1 MSKFLDRVL
10 SDNPQLDFQEIY
22 EYSLK
27 DFLFS
32 SGNDSRILLEY
43 PNICREQ
50 LENAIVKIVDW
61 VPDESG
67 ANNINVVVKI
77 PAIFYIIPK
86 TGKPKDIK
94 KRILKE
100 NLLDDYIFT
109 VDGKCYESEEKL
121 QKNKPLCSCN
131 KVVYDSKF
139 VDAYFHSGGFL
150 NKVFT
155 SEPIEEIKMQV
166 FEPELVS
173 FLYVKLLRNEY
184 SFLQIRR
191 EVEALKRSI
200 DNLVAVTALPKDKSA
215 DGDDSQEFAGE
226 YLDSKPFAGI
236 GETASSELELETE
249 EHNEPTGEYY
259 PPKLGSMASA
269 VDNILKSKTEE
280 YVKKI
285 TENSIDESVQNSET
299 AAEDEENV
307 VAIVQ
312 MDCDGNIT
320 GVIPNPVQEEIDSVT
335 KVEGE

>member
-32 SGNDSRILLEY
+32 SGNDSRILLEH
-43 PNICREQ
+43 PDICREQ

-94 KRILKE
+94 TRILKE

-109 VDGKCYESEEKL
+109 VDGKCYESEEKR

-150 NKVFT
+150 NKAFT

-215 DGDDSQEFAGE
+215 DDDSQEFAGE
-226 YLDSKPFAGI
+226 YFDSKPFAGI
-236 GETASSELELETE
+236 GETASSELELGTE
-249 EHNEPTGEYY
+249 EPIKE
-259 PPKLGSMASA
+259 
-269 VDNILKSKTEE
+269 
-280 YVKKI
+280 I
-285 TENSIDESVQNSET
+285 TENSIDESVQNPEA

>member
-32 SGNDSRILLEY
+32 SGNDSRILLEH
-43 PNICREQ
+43 PDICREQ

-77 PAIFYIIPK
+77 PAIFYIISK

-94 KRILKE
+94 TRILKE

-109 VDGKCYESEEKL
+109 VDGKCYESEEKR
-121 QKNKPLCSCN
+121 QKNKPLCHCN

-155 SEPIEEIKMQV
+155 SEPIEEILMQV

-200 DNLVAVTALPKDKSA
+200 DNLVAVTALSKDKSA

-236 GETASSELELETE
+236 GETVSSELESEIE
-249 EHNEPTGEYY
+249 EPIKE
-259 PPKLGSMASA
+259 
-269 VDNILKSKTEE
+269 
-280 YVKKI
+280 I
-285 TENSIDESVQNSET
+285 TEDSTDESVQNSET

>member
-32 SGNDSRILLEY
+32 SGNDSRILLEH

-50 LENAIVKIVDW
+50 LKNAIVKIVDW
-61 VPDESG
+61 APDESG

-94 KRILKE
+94 TRILKE

-109 VDGKCYESEEKL
+109 KDGRCYEFDEKR
-121 QKNKPLCSCN
+121 QKHKLLCSCN
-131 KVVYDSKF
+131 KVIYDSKF

-150 NKVFT
+150 NKIFT
-155 SEPIEEIKMQV
+155 SDPIEEIKMQV

-173 FLYVKLLRNEY
+173 FLYVKLLRKEY
-184 SFLQIRR
+184 SFLQLRR

-200 DNLVAVTALPKDKSA
+200 DNLVAVTALPKDKLA
-215 DGDDSQEFAGE
+215 DGDDSDSQEFAGE
-226 YLDSKPFAGI
+226 YFDSKPFAGI
-236 GETASSELELETE
+236 GETASAELELGTE
-249 EHNEPTGEYY
+249 EPN
-259 PPKLGSMASA
+259 
-269 VDNILKSKTEE
+269 
-280 YVKKI
+280 KKI
-285 TENSIDESVQNSET
+285 TENPIDESVQNSET

>member
-32 SGNDSRILLEY
+32 SGNDSRILLEH

-50 LENAIVKIVDW
+50 LENAIVKIIDW

-94 KRILKE
+94 TRILKE
-100 NLLDDYIFT
+100 NLLDDYIFSK
-109 VDGKCYESEEKL
+109 DGRCYEFDEKR
-121 QKNKPLCSCN
+121 QKNKLFCSCN

-155 SEPIEEIKMQV
+155 SDPIEEIKMQV

-184 SFLQIRR
+184 SFFQIRR

-200 DNLVAVTALPKDKSA
+200 DNLVAVTALPKDKLANEDDS
-215 DGDDSQEFAGE
+215 DSQEFAGE

-236 GETASSELELETE
+236 GETTSAEPELGTE
-249 EHNEPTGEYY
+249 ET
-259 PPKLGSMASA
+259 
-269 VDNILKSKTEE
+269 SKE
-280 YVKKI
+280 I
-285 TENSIDESVQNSET
+285 TENSEI